1 MPHGCCAKRVAASS
15 SPSSWRVYTPG
26 RPRRA
31 DGCVRHRARSV
42 ECSMSDRAFRVILGW
57 PAAAVFFACTAIVH
71 AQDTVWD
78 AMRAPGS
85 IVVVRHSFAPG
96 SFDPPDA
103 KLDDCSTQRSLDANG
118 RAQAQRI
125 GDAFRRNGITVG
137 SVLSSPRCRCL
148 DTGRL
153 AFGRAEAWDVLQGS
167 LNDLARRQRQVG
179 AIKSRIGVYRDVL
192 PLVLVTHG
200 SVVSDLTGLEV
211 RMGEFVVLK
220 RDATGTLVVAGRLY
234 VD

>member
-1 MPHGCCAKRVAASS
+1 
-15 SPSSWRVYTPG
+15 
-26 RPRRA
+26 
-31 DGCVRHRARSV
+31 
-42 ECSMSDRAFRVILGW
+42 MSDRAFRVILGW
-57 PAAAVFFACTAIVH
+57 LAAGVFFACTAIVH
-71 AQDTVWD
+71 AQDSVWD
-78 AMRAPGS
+78 AMRAPGT
-85 IVVVRHSFAPG
+85 IVVVRHSFSPG

-179 AIKSRIGVYRDVL
+179 AIKSRIGVYRNVL

>member
-1 MPHGCCAKRVAASS
+1 MSAFPVARCWFAALVLFSFTAS
-15 SPSSWRVYTPG
+15 
-26 RPRRA
+26 
-31 DGCVRHRARSV
+31 
-42 ECSMSDRAFRVILGW
+42 
-57 PAAAVFFACTAIVH
+57 FAQ
-71 AQDTVWD
+71 AQDSVWN
-78 AMRAPGS
+78 AVRAPGV

-96 SFDPPDA
+96 SFGPPEA
-103 KLDDCSTQRSLDANG
+103 KLDDSATQRSLDANG
-118 RAQAQRI
+118 RAQAQRM
-125 GDAFRRNGITVG
+125 GEAFRQNNITVG
-137 SVLSSPRCRCL
+137 PVLSSPRCRCL

-167 LNDLARRQRQVG
+167 LNDLARRQRLIS
-179 AIKSRIGVYRDVL
+179 AIKSRIGAYHDAL

-220 RDATGTLVVAGRLY
+220 RDASGTLVAAGRLY